1 MRRVANRGIWQVKN
15 ILMLGS
21 SHSACFSS
29 IDFYPDFQLSIAA
42 NASNGL
48 FRNLQIDEKGMMSC
62 KDKNRAWNNAVFQ
75 NSLNHS
81 SKCIH
86 DYNSIILNISCDFNL
101 PMLFSKDQSD
111 AQSIDAYSLALI
123 KETINSSLE
132 VALADKKRDLKKNK
146 KLIEKLRSLGFKGN
160 IFLLLT
166 PFDTSLNKSQTHKR
180 SQLCASRIEFILA
193 FVSRKFHE
201 IFEIEILLP
210 SSEMVDD
217 CLFVKNI
224 YTAAVEST
232 WKGNARSKTFYKN
245 DTKHKNKQYA
255 LDIVRKNIGKIV

>member
-1 MRRVANRGIWQVKN
+1 MKT

-42 NASNGL
+42 NASSGL
-48 FRNLQIDEKGMMSC
+48 FRNLQIDEKGLMSC
-62 KDKNRAWNNAVFQ
+62 KDKSRAWNNAVFQ
-75 NSLNHS
+75 KSLNHS

-86 DYNSIILNISCDFNL
+86 NYNSIILNISCDFNL
-101 PMLFSKDQSD
+101 PTLFSKDQSD
-111 AQSIDAYSLALI
+111 ARSIDTYSLALI

-132 VALADKKRDLKKNK
+132 AALADQKSDLKKNK

-166 PFDTSLNKSQTHKR
+166 PFDTSLNKSTPHKR
-180 SQLCASRIEFILA
+180 SQLCTSRIEFILD
-193 FVSRKFHE
+193 FVSRNFHKILEVE
-201 IFEIEILLP
+201 IILP
-210 SSEMVDD
+210 SSEMVDN

-224 YTAAVEST
+224 YAAAIEST
-232 WKGNARSKTFYKN
+232 WKGKTRPNTLIKN
-245 DTKHKNKQYA
+245 DKKHKNKQYA
-255 LDIVRKNIGKIV
+255 LDIVHKNIERIVSTA